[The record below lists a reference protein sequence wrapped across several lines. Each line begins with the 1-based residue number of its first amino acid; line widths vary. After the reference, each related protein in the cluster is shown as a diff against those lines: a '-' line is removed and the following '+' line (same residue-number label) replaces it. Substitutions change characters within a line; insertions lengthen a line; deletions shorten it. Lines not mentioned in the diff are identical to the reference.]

1 MALASGTRIGPYEV
15 TGLLGAGGMGEVY
28 RATDKRLGRDVALK
42 LLRDQLARD
51 PAAVDRFTREARAA
65 SALNHPN
72 IVTIY
77 ETGES
82 EEGRYI
88 AMEFVS
94 GRPIR
99 PAPGETL
106 PPSALISV
114 ARQIAEALAVAHTA
128 GIVHRDI
135 KPENILVRDDGY
147 VKILD
152 FGIARLLP
160 AAFEGGS
167 ETVTART
174 APGMLL
180 GSVRYM
186 SPEQA
191 RTEKVTPA
199 TDVFSFGM
207 VLYELATGVHP
218 FEADSPMGVL
228 SATLTRPATAPSRIN
243 PEIPAAIDALILRM
257 LDKDARL
264 RPGAAECVT
273 DLEAL
278 AAGSPG
284 FGSGAPSVRSARHSV
299 GRTRERTELQ
309 AAFGQ
314 VARGPGLLICVSGE
328 PGIGKTT
335 LVQDFLGDL
344 AVSGLSC
351 RIGRGHCSDRLAGT
365 GAYLPVLGVLD
376 TLLHGPDG
384 DSAAAVMKLF
394 APTWYL
400 QLARLAADDESAAR
414 LRVEVQTG
422 SQERLKRELGAFL
435 RELSVHAP
443 IVLVIE
449 DIHWADLS
457 TIDLLSYVA
466 GMFDAVRAMVLVTAR
481 PSELLLNKHPFAAVK
496 LELQAH
502 GRCREILLGFLTP
515 KDVERYLALE
525 FPEHRFPSELGA
537 LIHAKTEGSPLFMAE
552 LVRYLRD
559 QGVVT
564 CEGGDWVLAQA
575 IPDFE
580 GALPESIRGMIQRK
594 IDTLT
599 DGDRRL
605 LLAGSVQGHDFDSAV
620 IGRAMAMDLAEA
632 EERLDHLERVLAL
645 VTCLGEHELP
655 DRTPNLRYRFVH
667 ILYQHALYS
676 SLRGTR
682 RSTLS
687 AAVASALERAHG
699 PRPEIASELA
709 MLFDVARDSAKAAE
723 YFLMA
728 AQHAARLFASVE
740 AVALARQA
748 LRALDHL
755 PDGEDRRRRELM
767 TLLTLTRPLIA
778 TSGFASAQVEQAS
791 DRALELCGQLG
802 GTPLIVPVLSGLWQ
816 VHISRGKLPKARE
829 LAERLQAAAERTG
842 DAFDRHNAH
851 VALGITAVCRG
862 DLDVGREHLETALGL
877 LPSDFAK
884 SRALAYGQ
892 DTVSSAGA
900 WLSLALT
907 FMLRLD
913 QAAEAERA
921 ALEWVGDLQHPFSLA
936 YTLHMVARRR
946 QLQRDIDGTH
956 DHAQTTMTLAR
967 ERDFSQMLIVGHMYD
982 VWAQSMRQPR
992 DEDTEAFA
1000 ASLTRYRK
1008 TGAGLQVPHYLGMM
1022 AEICMRRGET
1032 DRGVDLVSEALDLA
1046 RAQDAHLYEPE
1057 LIRLQAELLRGRNV
1071 ESAEAAYRGA
1081 IAAAQR
1087 TGARLLELRA
1097 ANGLSRLLAE
1107 QGRREQARELLSV
1120 FADLTARPGLLAD
1133 SEDVRT
1139 LKTGLAPS

>member
-1 MALASGTRIGPYEV
+1 MT
-15 TGLLGAGGMGEVY
+15 
-28 RATDKRLGRDVALK
+28 
-42 LLRDQLARD
+42 
-51 PAAVDRFTREARAA
+51 
-65 SALNHPN
+65 
-72 IVTIY
+72 
-77 ETGES
+77 
-82 EEGRYI
+82 
-88 AMEFVS
+88 
-94 GRPIR
+94 
-99 PAPGETL
+99 
-106 PPSALISV
+106 
-114 ARQIAEALAVAHTA
+114 AH
-128 GIVHRDI
+128 
-135 KPENILVRDDGY
+135 
-147 VKILD
+147 
-152 FGIARLLP
+152 
-160 AAFEGGS
+160 
-167 ETVTART
+167 T
-174 APGMLL
+174 APGMLV

-199 TDVFSFGM
+199 TDVFSFGI

-218 FEADSPMGVL
+218 FEAESPMGVL
-228 SATLTRPATAPSRIN
+228 SATMTRPVTAPSRIN
-243 PEIPAAIDALILRM
+243 PEIPAALDALILRM

-264 RPGAAECVT
+264 RPGAAECAT

-278 AAGSPG
+278 ATGAHAFGNGARPG
-284 FGSGAPSVRSARHSV
+284 RPSRHSV
-299 GRTRERTELQ
+299 GRARERTELQ

-314 VARGPGLLICVSGE
+314 AARGPGLLMCVSGE

-344 AVSGLSC
+344 AASGQSY

-365 GAYLPVLGVLD
+365 GAYLPLLGALD

-466 GMFDAVRAMVLVTAR
+466 GMFDTVRVMVLVTSR

-496 LELQAH
+496 LELQAR
-502 GRCREILLGFLTP
+502 GSCREILLDFLTL

-525 FPEHRFPSELGA
+525 FPEHRFPAELGS
-537 LIHAKTEGSPLFMAE
+537 LIHGKTEGSPLFMSE

-564 CEGGDWVLAQA
+564 RDGDFWMLTQA

-599 DGDRRL
+599 DLDRRL

-620 IGRAMAMDLAEA
+620 IGRAINMDLAEV

-676 SLRGTR
+676 SLRATR
-682 RSTLS
+682 RATLS
-687 AAVASALERAHG
+687 AALARALEQSHG
-699 PRPEIASELA
+699 ARPEIASELA
-709 MLFDVARDSAKAAE
+709 MLFDVARDNAKAAE

-748 LRALDHL
+748 LRALENL
-755 PDGEDRRRRELM
+755 PDDEERRRRELM

-778 TSGFASAQVEQAS
+778 TSGYASAQVEQAS
-791 DRALELCGQLG
+791 DRALALCEQLG
-802 GTPLIVPVLSGLWQ
+802 GTPLIVPVLTGLWQ
-816 VHISRGKLPKARE
+816 VHISRGTLPKAHE
-829 LAERLQAAAERTG
+829 LAERLAAAGRRTG
-842 DAFDRHNAH
+842 DAFDPHNAH
-851 VALGITAVCRG
+851 VGLGITAVCRG
-862 DLDVGREHLETALGL
+862 DLNAGREHLETALEV
-877 LPSDFAK
+877 LPKDFPKA
-884 SRALAYGQ
+884 RALAYGQ
-892 DTVSSAGA
+892 DTVSSAGT

-907 FMLRLD
+907 FMLQLD
-913 QAAEAERA
+913 KAAEAERA
-921 ALEWVGDLQHPFSLA
+921 ALEWVRDLQHPFSLDYA
-936 YTLHMVARRR
+936 LQMVARRR
-946 QLQRDIDGTH
+946 QLQRDIDGTV

-967 ERDFSQMLIVGHMYD
+967 ERDFSQMLIVGQMYD
-982 VWAQSMRQPR
+982 VWARSVREPR
-992 DEDTEAFA
+992 NEDPDTFST
-1000 ASLTRYRK
+1000 SLTRYRR
-1008 TGAGLQVPHYLGMM
+1008 TGAGLQVPHYLGML
-1022 AEICMRRGET
+1022 AEIHLRRGDI
-1032 DRGVDLVSEALDLA
+1032 DRGIDLVSEALDLA
-1046 RAQDAHLYEPE
+1046 QAQDAHLYEPE
-1057 LIRLQAELLRGRNV
+1057 LIRLQAELLLGRDV
-1071 ESAEAAYRGA
+1071 ESAEAAYRRA
-1081 IAAAQR
+1081 IDSAQR

-1097 ANGLSRLLAE
+1097 ANGLSRLLAD
-1107 QGRREQARELLSV
+1107 QGRRDQARELLSR
-1120 FADLTARPGLLAD
+1120 FEDLTAPHGLLAD
-1133 SEDVRT
+1133 SADIKT
-1139 LKTGLAPS
+1139 LHRCLAPS